1 MKVTVLKEQGRVPV
15 TVLQPHGSLVD
26 ASSYKDLM
34 TKMREVCAEGIQ
46 YILLD
51 LSDTPKIS
59 YSGLM
64 ALHNIAA
71 MLRGDRLTEPD
82 SGWDEIYAITEDQR
96 RGMQSHLKL
105 LNPQP
110 DVEKLLEMER
120 YKQHFLEIHTD
131 LETAIASF

>member
-1 MKVTVLKEQGRVPV
+1 MNVTVLKEQGRVPV
-15 TVLQPHGSLVD
+15 TVLRPHGSLD
-26 ASSYKDLM
+26 NSSYRDLM
-34 TKMREVCAEGIQ
+34 TKVREVCAEGIQ

-51 LSDTPKIS
+51 LSDTPKLS

-71 MLRGDRLTEPD
+71 MLRGDQLTEPD
-82 SGWDEIYAITEDQR
+82 SGWDEIYAISEDQS
-96 RGMQSHLKL
+96 RGLQSHLKL

-110 DVEKLLEMER
+110 DVDKLLEMER
-120 YKQHFLEIHTD
+120 YKQRFLEVHTD